1 MLRIGWLNLREVFL
15 GKSWL
20 EPELVSAMAR
30 TLPAG
35 KDRRGEAMVVP
46 VPVLRDAK
54 DDPRLPNDL
63 LPARFPGS
71 QQLPLRLA
79 LQLHESYDEDAV
91 SLLKQVGLPSRPP
104 LERMK
109 SWVRS
114 GLKESECRDLLR
126 YLSDAGRWRRDYYE
140 LGPLLTAKW
149 FSADGAQ
156 LTTTEAFRQGFVR
169 YRGTRSRSR
178 VSGMAGHRHRIDSD
192 QPRS

>member
-1 MLRIGWLNLREVFL
+1 
-15 GKSWL
+15 
-20 EPELVSAMAR
+20 MAR
-30 TLPAG
+30 TLPAE
-35 KDRRGEAMVVP
+35 KIAEVRPWLSQCR
-46 VPVLRDAK
+46 LRDAK
-54 DDPRLPNDL
+54 DDPRLPDDL
-63 LPARFPGS
+63 FARFPGS

-149 FSADGAQ
+149 FSADGEQ
-156 LTTTEAFRQGFVR
+156 LRPRKHSGRASCASRNSIQIPRFGHGSASTQDRFRSTSKLAR
-169 YRGTRSRSR
+169 WDRP
-178 VSGMAGHRHRIDSD
+178 VSDPKKALEIFGPGG
-192 QPRS
+192 PRTARPL